1 MTEILKNIYN
11 ELWGGDTSLLMWTLV
26 GFLLIVFISRRI
38 GKLKE
43 LKNRDK
49 LLFIIDIV
57 LFPAMILLFHLIS
70 INMGESDNTY
80 SISSSQCPLCINRFL

>member
-1 MTEILKNIYN
+1 MTEILKKIYS
-11 ELWGGDTSLLMWTLV
+11 ELWGGDTSLLIWTLV

-49 LLFIIDIV
+49 LLFMIDIV

-70 INMGESDNTY
+70 MILNPVHFNKIY
-80 SISSSQCPLCINRFL
+80 FKIVQLIYKI